1 MNPIFFVCLDISGYL
16 LIAWLSFYFQDR
28 VLCFVFLSREL
39 LSSGILN
46 EDLDQNKFISPP
58 RICFV
63 EAWLLG
69 FEVWVGHH
77 HVDPGVSGKV
87 FLLPGTG
94 IENHRNCFPGF
105 RERTGIKNAILT
117 GFWGWHSRLGIAGN
131 ENSRSPLLWP
141 RPFQLQ
147 ILQNASES
155 LRKYCQKVLLKWSGV
170 TKLYSRYFGKWENIN
185 NNSPSFSSY
194 MHSEP
199 W

>member
-1 MNPIFFVCLDISGYL
+1 MKILTKTNSFPRQEFVSL
-16 LIAWLSFYFQDR
+16 
-28 VLCFVFLSREL
+28 
-39 LSSGILN
+39 
-46 EDLDQNKFISPP
+46 K
-58 RICFV
+58 
-63 EAWLLG
+63 LG
-69 FEVWVGHH
+69 FLGSKCESVTITLTQGWAGRF
-77 HVDPGVSGKV
+77 

-185 NNSPSFSSY
+185 NNSPSSSY

>member
-63 EAWLLG
+63 EAWWVRSVIRSPSRWPRGEWEG
-69 FEVWVGHH
+69 F
-77 HVDPGVSGKV
+77 

-105 RERTGIKNAILT
+105 REGNGNKKC
-117 GFWGWHSRLGIAGN
+117 HSDLRERDLEGIAGN